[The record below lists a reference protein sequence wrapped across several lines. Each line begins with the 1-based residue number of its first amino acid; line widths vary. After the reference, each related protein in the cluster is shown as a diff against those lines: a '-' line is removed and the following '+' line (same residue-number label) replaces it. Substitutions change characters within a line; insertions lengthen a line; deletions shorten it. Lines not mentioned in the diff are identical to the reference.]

1 MTVDQEALTEHCLEI
16 AKEMLALNHE
26 FYPFGAFIGKSG
38 IVHPMGIEI
47 ESKNIP
53 NNGSLIEQLVALAAL
68 ENFETYALCYEVSV
82 QMEASENPKDA
93 ICVEINNVK
102 LPKVYL
108 PFDKSEETLTFD
120 QVFAVNQ

>member
-1 MTVDQEALTEHCLEI
+1 MTEEQEALSEHCLEI
-16 AKEMLALNHE
+16 AKEMLSLNHE
-26 FYPFGAFIGKSG
+26 FYPFGAFIGNSG

-47 ESKNIP
+47 EPKNIP
-53 NNGSLIEQLVALAAL
+53 NNGSLIEQLVALAKL

-82 QMEASENPKDA
+82 QIEASENSKDA
-93 ICVEINNVK
+93 ICVEMNNAA

-120 QVFAVNQ
+120 QLFAVNQ